1 MSAGV
6 HTDRADSP
14 FDVVVIAASFGGPTT
29 IGRIVAGLP
38 TDFPAAVLIVQHR
51 TPTTRDGFAT
61 ALQSRTTLPVG
72 MAGQGEPVTPGAV
85 TVLPARHTATL
96 DAAGALR
103 LQQGA
108 DFRLADPLIRSVAE
122 TYGRRALC
130 VVLTGRL
137 DDAAAGVRI
146 LKRHGGRTI
155 VEDPGTAAAAGM
167 PCAALATGCVDLVM
181 PVPHIAPT
189 LIALTMA
196 PGAADLFRVPASPW
210 ANFAAA

>member
-6 HTDRADSP
+6 HTGRAATP
-14 FDVVVIAASFGGPTT
+14 FDVVVVAASFGGPATV
-29 IGRIVAGLP
+29 GRILAGLP
-38 TDFPAAVLIVQHR
+38 ADFPAAVLIVQHR
-51 TPTTRDGFAT
+51 TPAPRDGFAT
-61 ALQSRTTLPVG
+61 ALQNRASLPVR
-72 MAGQGEPVTPGAV
+72 MAAHGQPVTPGAV

-96 DAAGALR
+96 DAGGALR

-108 DFRLADPLIRSVAE
+108 DFRLADPLLRSVAE
-122 TYGRRALC
+122 HHGPRALC

-155 VEDPGTAAAAGM
+155 VQDPGTAPAAGM

-210 ANFAAA
+210 ANLAA